1 MSAFSGS
8 YAAAA
13 NNNNNSSNNNNNAY
27 NVNNHRPP
35 HNPRTLLS
43 SVKYHVQHWV
53 NLVIYNSIYQNL
65 FLLYLYRIFK
75 FIYGFLDRSTELSRI
90 CGANVRSSTPL
101 DLLWDE
107 DGLPASPFVL
117 DRQGGT
123 IAYSC
128 GLVSQRLAA
137 AATARANQALPSS
150 SATRASA
157 MGASPTG
164 ERRGNVQAGTAA
176 TNTRNSSDSN
186 NSATASDTEKR
197 TLTGDSTSNSVL
209 SDTTTAVDEPA
220 SLTAE
225 SLEWSHRRHH
235 REEQEEEQI
244 LTHRRKTHKKRE
256 SSTSSSDSNGSNIST
271 TTTTTTTSMNGGQGQ
286 VRSVKMDLRQSRS
299 AAGLIYRID
308 RCILFSKQLTMER
321 RELEAADCDPVHI
334 TQQILRKK
342 RFPDAGS
349 PYTPSAIKLQYA
361 MDRIASTHQ
370 LAREINQRVHTK
382 YDSTNPAHE
391 RKLMQLWDLL
401 SPNEKLSGRYTKQW
415 TDIGFQGKDPATDFR
430 GMGMLGLD
438 DLVYYAKYY
447 PISSKYTLECSHHE
461 TSWYS
466 FAIVGINITSFAV
479 QTLRTRQ
486 LQYYLFLN
494 GADISIYHEFYC
506 YLFHR
511 FNSYWST
518 LEPKPSIMDFER
530 VFADF
535 KGTMERQ
542 LTRRKLMMLKSDST
556 ESWPPAAANTT
567 TTAQGMQVTRGR
579 KISSGDKEK
588 ESVEMETRKTK

>member
-1 MSAFSGS
+1 MSASNGS
-8 YAAAA
+8 SHHAAT
-13 NNNNNSSNNNNNAY
+13 
-27 NVNNHRPP
+27 PF

-75 FIYGFLDRSTELSRI
+75 FLYGLLDHSTELSRI
-90 CGANVRSSTPL
+90 CGANPGASTPL
-101 DLLWDE
+101 DALWDE
-107 DGLPASPFVL
+107 DGNVASPLVL

-128 GLVSQRLAA
+128 GLVSRRLAA
-137 AATARANQALPSS
+137 AATARAKALSL
-150 SATRASA
+150 A
-157 MGASPTG
+157 MG
-164 ERRGNVQAGTAA
+164 RRGSVQAGTATVPPPSIA
-176 TNTRNSSDSN
+176 T
-186 NSATASDTEKR
+186 
-197 TLTGDSTSNSVL
+197 
-209 SDTTTAVDEPA
+209 PA
-220 SLTAE
+220 SSRDSSESSSTGSDGEKQTLVGSTRTSLSTKHSDETALGAE
-225 SLEWSHRRHH
+225 LHEPYSPLSHP
-235 REEQEEEQI
+235 QQL
-244 LTHRRKTHKKRE
+244 LTHRRTVSSNSNGGSKKRE
-256 SSTSSSDSNGSNIST
+256 SSTSSSGSNESIG
-271 TTTTTTTSMNGGQGQ
+271 TTTSTGGYAG
-286 VRSVKMDLRQSRS
+286 VKMDLRQSRS

-308 RCILFSKQLTMER
+308 RCILFSKQLTVER
-321 RELEAADCDPVHI
+321 RELETPDCVPEYI

-342 RFPDAGS
+342 RFPEGGS
-349 PYTPSAIKLQYA
+349 PSTPAAKKLQYA
-361 MDRIASTHQ
+361 IDRIAATHQ

-382 YDSTNPAHE
+382 YDSTNNAHE
-391 RKLMQLWDLL
+391 WKLTQLWDLL
-401 SPNEKLSGRYTKQW
+401 CPNEKLVSRYTKQW
-415 TDIGFQGKDPATDFR
+415 TEIGFQGKDPATDFR

-438 DLVYYAKYY
+438 DLVYYAKHY
-447 PISSKYTLECSHHE
+447 PVSSKYTLECSHHE

-494 GADISIYHEFYC
+494 GAEISVYHEFYC

-535 KGTMERQ
+535 KVTMERQ
-542 LTRRKLMMLKSDST
+542 LTRRKLMMLKADSK
-556 ESWPPAAANTT
+556 ESYPTPVTVPPTP
-567 TTAQGMQVTRGR
+567 VVRGR
-579 KISSGDKEK
+579 KISNEDRDKE
-588 ESVEMETRKTK
+588 SLEMETRKNK